1 MPEVNY
7 NEHFQ
12 KMEERSKEAKLVRR
26 IVFFIILAIAI
37 IFAVI
42 VGGGYYYIHSAL
54 KPVDP
59 DTTKKIDVDVPRGSS
74 VSEIAQNL
82 HQKGIINNALVF
94 RYYVKY
100 KNENGFQA
108 GHYQFSPSMSVDE
121 IIDKMKK
128 GQVAVAL
135 KLQFPE
141 GLSITR
147 FADIIAKHTNLD
159 KQDILRKMKDRTYI
173 KNTFMKDDPFLQ
185 KAILDPNIRYPL
197 EGYLF
202 PATYTFNEKS
212 PKLATIIRKMLN
224 KSAAVL
230 NEFEPEIK
238 KSKMSTHR
246 ILTLASMIEAEGAEK
261 DTQTKISSVFY
272 NRLDKK
278 MRLQSDPTVDYAV
291 NKHSAN
297 QSKKALRT
305 NSPYNTY
312 KYKGLPPGPIA
323 NPGKGAIHAALNP
336 AKTDYL
342 YFYARLKGNVIFS
355 KTYEQ
360 HKQVVQKYGNEWEE
374 YIKKQKNKK

>member
-1 MPEVNY
+1 
-7 NEHFQ
+7 
-12 KMEERSKEAKLVRR
+12 MEERSKEAKLVRR
-26 IVFFIILAIAI
+26 IVFFIILAIAV

-42 VGGGYYYIHSAL
+42 VGGGYYYVHSAL
-54 KPVDP
+54 EPADP
-59 DTTKKIDVDVPRGSS
+59 GSTKKVDVDIPLGSS
-74 VSEIAQNL
+74 VSEIAQSL
-82 HQKGIINNALVF
+82 HQKGIIKNALVF

-108 GHYQFSPSMSVDE
+108 GHYEFSPSMSIDE
-121 IIDKMKK
+121 IIDKMQK

-147 FADIIAKHTNLD
+147 IADIIAKHTNLD
-159 KQDILRKMKDRTYI
+159 KQDILKKMRDRTYI

-185 KAILDPNIRYPL
+185 KAILDLDIRYPL

-202 PATYTFNEKS
+202 PATYTFNEKN
-212 PKLATIIRKMLN
+212 PKLETIIRKMLHKN
-224 KSAAVL
+224 AAVL
-230 NEFEPEIK
+230 KEFEPQIK
-238 KSKMSTHR
+238 RSKMSTHQ

-261 DTQTKISSVFY
+261 DTQAKISSVFY

-297 QSKKALRT
+297 QTKKALNT
-305 NSPYNTY
+305 DSPYNTY
-312 KYKGLPPGPIA
+312 RYKGLPPGPIA
-323 NPGKGAIHAALNP
+323 NPGKGAIQAALNP
-336 AKTDYL
+336 AETDYL
-342 YFYARLKGNVIFS
+342 YFYARFKGNVIFS
-355 KTYEQ
+355 RTYEQ